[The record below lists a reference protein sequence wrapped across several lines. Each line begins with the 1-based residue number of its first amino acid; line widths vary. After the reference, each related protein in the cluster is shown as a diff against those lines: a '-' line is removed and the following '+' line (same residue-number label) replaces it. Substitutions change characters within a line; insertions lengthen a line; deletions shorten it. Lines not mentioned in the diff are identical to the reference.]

1 MPLIPNLEEIL
12 PDKPKA
18 KNWVP
23 TRVQCRPTD
32 NISTAQF
39 AIVGDAPNSIEIM
52 EQTPFSGP
60 MGNQFNRICSAIA
73 LPRYSLYCTHACKS
87 QVPGSPSKLGPHP
100 KLWTVKGFRHPL
112 WSELQSALIDE
123 LAQFPGKI
131 IILMG
136 DTPMRLLLDEPRYD
150 NINKL
155 RGSIYRADDFP
166 HLKDK
171 LAGKYIALSLH
182 PSQSLRR
189 VNPINFYII
198 MSDLKKFMLLDDDH
212 SLLKSQPIIHT
223 KPTFHQVLEFYA
235 RVKKEK
241 ETGFD
246 IECTPQYITCFGL
259 SIGSSEAM
267 CIPLMNNAGNYWSPE
282 EEVEIWLGLAEI
294 LNDAKIA
301 KIAQN
306 GMFDFMFVLRTMGI
320 KSDNFSFDTM
330 LAQHICWTD
339 LPKGLD
345 FLTSVYTYYPYYK
358 DEGKLTHQAAIK
370 DWGAYWI
377 YNAKDAAYLIEIKQ
391 KLENEL
397 ETFGAVDDMTYTMDL
412 HKPLME
418 MEWRGIL
425 TEPEAIQAEKKKLNR
440 KIAALQHGLNKIT
453 GKTLNIDSPPQMIAY
468 FYGLLQ
474 IKPYINR
481 KTGRPTCDA
490 VALSRI
496 ARKRTKGSIEAVFI
510 SKIRKYHKLVS
521 TYFSINVDAD
531 HRLRCS
537 HKIAGTETG
546 RIATE
551 KTFFGT
557 GANLQNQP
565 YAFKKYLVADPGYI
579 LVEMDLAKAE
589 AHCVAFLAQDAN
601 MIEAFE
607 SGIDVHVYN
616 ACNIFGLTL
625 DEFYK
630 LPKAKQKKLRDMGKR
645 VVHASNYNMG
655 PQTFSDNLAKDGIF
669 MAQRDCKKH
678 LDAYRR
684 RFPGLARWHK
694 SIDDEVS
701 RTRML
706 HNMFGRPK
714 RFLGDLNPSTF
725 RSAYAFKPQS
735 TVAELLNKGLI
746 KVVNDPF
753 YLAHDIQMLTTVHDS
768 IVFQGPHSELDN
780 FQQILQRTASHMH
793 HEFTHKGR
801 SFSIGVDA
809 TIGPRWATGNVE
821 LADSEQ
827 PTIDA
832 ALKELGL

>member
-1 MPLIPNLEEIL
+1 MPLIPNLEEVL

-18 KNWVP
+18 KNWDP

-60 MGNQFNRICSAIA
+60 MGNQFSRICSAIS

-87 QVPGSPSKLGPHP
+87 QVPGSNMN
-100 KLWTVKGFRHPL
+100 KLWTAKGFRHPS
-112 WSELQSALIDE
+112 WSELQSNLIDE

-155 RGSIYRADDFP
+155 RGSVYRADDFP

-171 LAGKYIALSLH
+171 LAGKFIALSLH

-189 VNPINFYII
+189 ANPINFYII
-198 MSDLKKFMLLDDDH
+198 MSDLKKFMLLDDDP
-212 SLLKSQPIIHT
+212 SLLKPQPIIHI
-223 KPTFHQVLEFYA
+223 KPTFHQVMEFYA

-246 IECTPQYITCFGL
+246 IEATPQYITCFGL

-267 CIPLMNNAGNYWSPE
+267 SIPLMNNAGNYWGPE

-370 DWGAYWI
+370 DWGAYWQ
-377 YNAKDAAYLIEIKQ
+377 YNAKDAAYLIEIKE
-391 KLENEL
+391 KLQNEL
-397 ETFGAVDDMTYTMDL
+397 VTFNAVADMDYTMAL

-425 TEPEAIQAEKKKLNR
+425 TLPNDIAQEKIKLNR
-440 KIAALQHGLNKIT
+440 KIAALTHGLHKIS
-453 GKTLNIDSPPQMIAY
+453 GRPLNINSSKQMVAY
-468 FYGLLQ
+468 FYGELQ
-474 IKPYINR
+474 IKPYIN
-481 KTGRPTCDA
+481 KLTKRPTCDQ

-496 ARKRTKGSIEAVFI
+496 ARKRTKGSIEAIFI
-510 SKIRKYHKLVS
+510 SKIRKYYKLVS
-521 TYFSINVDAD
+521 TYFSINVDSD

-565 YAFKKYLVADPGYI
+565 YAFKKYLVADPGYLLI
-579 LVEMDLAKAE
+579 EMDLAKAE

-607 SGIDVHVYN
+607 SGIDVHKYN
-616 ACNIFGLTL
+616 AAMIFGCDVEDVT
-625 DEFYK
+625 
-630 LPKAKQKKLRDMGKR
+630 KAQRQMGKK

-655 PQTFSDNLAKDGIF
+655 PQTFSDNLAKDGTF
-669 MAQRDCKKH
+669 MQQRECKA
-678 LDAYRR
+678 LLTAYRR

-706 HNMFGRPK
+706 HNMFGRPR
-714 RFLGDLNPSTF
+714 RFLGDLNPHTY

-746 KVVNDPF
+746 KICNDPF
-753 YLAHDIQMLTTVHDS
+753 YITHGIQMLTTVHDS
-768 IVFQGPHSELDN
+768 IVFQVPHSELPN
-780 FQQILQRTASHMH
+780 LQQILNRTASHMH
-793 HEFTHKGR
+793 HEFIYKGR

-809 TIGPRWATGNVE
+809 TIGPRWATGNIE

-827 PTIDA
+827 LTIDA
-832 ALKELGL
+832 ALKQLGI

>member
-1 MPLIPNLEEIL
+1 M
-12 PDKPKA
+12 KK
-18 KNWVP
+18 V
-23 TRVQCRPTD
+23 V
-32 NISTAQF
+32 
-39 AIVGDAPNSIEIM
+39 SI
-52 EQTPFSGP
+52 
-60 MGNQFNRICSAIA
+60 
-73 LPRYSLYCTHACKS
+73 
-87 QVPGSPSKLGPHP
+87 
-100 KLWTVKGFRHPL
+100 
-112 WSELQSALIDE
+112 
-123 LAQFPGKI
+123 
-131 IILMG
+131 
-136 DTPMRLLLDEPRYD
+136 
-150 NINKL
+150 
-155 RGSIYRADDFP
+155 
-166 HLKDK
+166 
-171 LAGKYIALSLH
+171 
-182 PSQSLRR
+182 
-189 VNPINFYII
+189 
-198 MSDLKKFMLLDDDH
+198 
-212 SLLKSQPIIHT
+212 
-223 KPTFHQVLEFYA
+223 
-235 RVKKEK
+235 
-241 ETGFD
+241 D
-246 IECTPQYITCFGL
+246 IEATPKYITCFALAFENEDGDVEVM
-259 SIGSSEAM
+259 S
-267 CIPLMNNAGNYWSPE
+267 IPLMNNSGNYWTPE
-282 EEVEIWLGLAEI
+282 EEIQIWEGLAEI
-294 LNDAKIA
+294 LGDPDIPI
-301 KIAQN
+301 IAQN
-306 GMFDFMFVLRTMGI
+306 AMFDVMFLLRTMGI
-320 KSDNFSFDTM
+320 KTDNLAFDTM

-370 DWGAYWI
+370 DWGAYWQ
-377 YNAKDAAYLIEIKQ
+377 YNAKDAAYLIEIKE
-391 KLENEL
+391 KLQNEL
-397 ETFGAVDDMTYTMDL
+397 ETFGAVDDMDYTMAL

-425 TEPEAIQAEKKKLNR
+425 TEQGAIKEEKVRLNR
-440 KIAALQHGLNKIT
+440 KISALQHGLNKIS
-453 GKTLNIDSPPQMIAY
+453 GRELNINSSKQMVAY
-468 FYGLLQ
+468 FYGELQ
-474 IKPYINR
+474 IKPYIN
-481 KTGRPTCDA
+481 KITKRPTCDA

-496 ARKRTKGSIEAVFI
+496 ARKRTKGSIEAIFI
-510 SKIRKYHKLVS
+510 SKIRKYYKLVS

-537 HKIAGTETG
+537 HKISGTETG

-565 YAFKKYLVADPGYI
+565 YAFKKYLVADPGCL

-616 ACNIFGLTL
+616 ACNIFGLDL
-625 DEFYK
+625 EEFYK

-655 PQTFSDNLAKDGIF
+655 PQTFSDSLAKDGIF
-669 MAQRDCKKH
+669 MSQRECKKH

-706 HNMFGRPK
+706 YNMFGRPK
-714 RFLGDLNPSTF
+714 RFLGDLNPNTF

-753 YLAHDIQMLTTVHDS
+753 YLTHDIQMLTTVHDS
-768 IVFQGPHSELDN
+768 IVFQGPHSELPN
-780 FQQILQRTASHMH
+780 LQQILTRTASHMH
-793 HEFTHKGR
+793 HEFTYKGR

-821 LADSEQ
+821 LANSEQ

-832 ALKELGL
+832 ALKQLGLRETILKEVERRHPASDKPLTKILNKIGI